1 MIDLLPPFRSFLK
14 YKSVCTDNNV
24 FRLHYKITVIML
36 LMFTVMVTSKQFFGE
51 PIHCMSESDEN
62 NDKDAINNYC
72 WIYGTYTLKSQLVGI
87 EGKHMAYAGV
97 GPSKTQ
103 NDEQIK
109 HTYYQWVCFVLL
121 GQAVMFYI
129 PHYLWKSWE
138 GGRLKDLAE
147 NLNCPIVTNHWTEQR
162 RDQLLAYFNDLNN
175 NGANTHNM
183 YALRFAFCELLNLL
197 NVIGQIF
204 LLDLFLGGSFR
215 NYGTAVAAF
224 THSPRLPADMTDF
237 VSVNPMDRYFPKL
250 TKCWFRSYGPSGS
263 LQLKDRLAA
272 RRIAHCHI
280 RDHSNPFD
288 VSAEV
293 FTKLYRLSKRTA
305 HFLVECLHQNL
316 NRQRQHGI
324 PVHIKVLASLHFFGH
339 GGYQTTVGQGQYL
352 GLSQPSV
359 SKCLQE
365 VADAIITVLLNG
377 MVLFP
382 ETEEERAE
390 NKQRFLQIARFP
402 SVLGLIDCSQISIVR
417 PKDTA
422 LVPARLFFNRKGF
435 YSLNCQFV
443 CNAKME
449 IIHFNATFPGS
460 THDAAVWQGSSL
472 SQLLETNYVNGVSA
486 GEWLL
491 GDSGYAQLPWLMT
504 PSC

>member
-1 MIDLLPPFRSFLK
+1 
-14 YKSVCTDNNV
+14 
-24 FRLHYKITVIML
+24 
-36 LMFTVMVTSKQFFGE
+36 MFPYGW
-51 PIHCMSESDEN
+51 
-62 NDKDAINNYC
+62 AI
-72 WIYGTYTLKSQLVGI
+72 I
-87 EGKHMAYAGV
+87 
-97 GPSKTQ
+97 
-103 NDEQIK
+103 
-109 HTYYQWVCFVLL
+109 
-121 GQAVMFYI
+121 
-129 PHYLWKSWE
+129 
-138 GGRLKDLAE
+138 
-147 NLNCPIVTNHWTEQR
+147 QR
-162 RDQLLAYFNDLNN
+162 R
-175 NGANTHNM
+175 HNKE
-183 YALRFAFCELLNLL
+183 R
-197 NVIGQIF
+197 Q
-204 LLDLFLGGSFR
+204 R
-215 NYGTAVAAF
+215 
-224 THSPRLPADMTDF
+224 
-237 VSVNPMDRYFPKL
+237 
-250 TKCWFRSYGPSGS
+250 
-263 LQLKDRLAA
+263 AA
-272 RRIAHCHI
+272 RRIAHRHI

-288 VSAEV
+288 VPAEV

-390 NKQRFLQIARFP
+390 NKQRFLQIAGFP

-504 PSC
+504 PYADADENTPEARYNLAHTKTRVLIEKCFGVMKTRFRCIHKHRTLHYDPVKASKIIAAVVVLHNVAIKRNEPLPDELQLEDRLRPADDPPRDMNFLNVARNIRNNITRQYFA

>member
-1 MIDLLPPFRSFLK
+1 MIDLLTPFRSFLK

-36 LMFTVMVTSKQFFGE
+36 LMFTLMVTSKQFFGE
-51 PIHCMSESDEN
+51 PIHCMSNANED

-72 WIYGTYTLKSQLVGI
+72 WIYGTYTLKSRFVGI

-97 GPSKTQ
+97 GPSKTE

-147 NLNCPIVTNHWTEQR
+147 NLSCPIATNVWTEER
-162 RDQLLAYFNDLNN
+162 RCQLLAYFNDLN
-175 NGANTHNM
+175 AYTHNM
-183 YALRFAFCELLNLL
+183 YALHFAFCELLNLL

-263 LQLKDRLAA
+263 IQLKDRLCVLPLN
-272 RRIAHCHI
+272 II
-280 RDHSNPFD
+280 NEKIFIILW
-288 VSAEV
+288 
-293 FTKLYRLSKRTA
+293 FW
-305 HFLVECLHQNL
+305 LV
-316 NRQRQHGI
+316 
-324 PVHIKVLASLHFFGH
+324 VLAFMS
-339 GGYQTTVGQGQYL
+339 TVAVLFRILVFCLPPLRSIMIMGRLKYVKRR
-352 GLSQPSV
+352 SV
-359 SKCLQE
+359 SKIIKHFSFGDWFVLHLLSKNVNQIVYRDLILELSKDLEPKE
-365 VADAIITVLLNG
+365 VTV
-377 MVLFP
+377 
-382 ETEEERAE
+382 
-390 NKQRFLQIARFP
+390 
-402 SVLGLIDCSQISIVR
+402 
-417 PKDTA
+417 
-422 LVPARLFFNRKGF
+422 
-435 YSLNCQFV
+435 
-443 CNAKME
+443 
-449 IIHFNATFPGS
+449 
-460 THDAAVWQGSSL
+460 
-472 SQLLETNYVNGVSA
+472 
-486 GEWLL
+486 
-491 GDSGYAQLPWLMT
+491 
-504 PSC
+504 